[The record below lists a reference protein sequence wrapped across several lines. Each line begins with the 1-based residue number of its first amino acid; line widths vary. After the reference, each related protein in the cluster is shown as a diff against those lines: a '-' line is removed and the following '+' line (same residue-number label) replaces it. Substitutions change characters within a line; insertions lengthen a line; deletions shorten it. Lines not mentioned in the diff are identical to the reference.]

1 MDYGS
6 VDVLS
11 TSQGR
16 PAADAS
22 LGVTYRT
29 IWGRPEDNQ
38 ANFQKKMLEI
48 FCEIFYQFSLTR
60 KSKNYQISP

>member
-48 FCEIFYQFSLTR
+48 FCEIFY
-60 KSKNYQISP
+60 